1 MSKRLVDVNK
11 KEKVF
16 DSNLLDILSKITNNE
31 YKDLVTIPEF
41 SITLLNSLD
50 GQLSMNRSKII
61 LTGSYDETIKN
72 KNNAYIFITFESEEI
87 QPLGEKG
94 FKKNVMKESYK
105 FDFRYFI
112 KEIKGI
118 ESITI

>member
-61 LTGSYDETIKN
+61 LTGSYNETIKN

-94 FKKNVMKESYK
+94 FKKNITKESYK

-118 ESITI
+118 ENITI

>member
-61 LTGSYDETIKN
+61 LTGSYDETIRN
-72 KNNAYIFITFESEEI
+72 KNNAYIFIAFESEEI

-118 ESITI
+118 EDITI